1 MDVFPVPNPTQPY
14 WLTEPHRLASFRSS
28 DVVPEAADIVII
40 GTGMAGVGTAYHI
53 LDQCK
58 SHKKPSIAIL
68 EARDACSGATG
79 RNGGH
84 IKANL
89 SAAKRL
95 YEQLGAEEA
104 AKLLSWI
111 AEQRRAVHKVAQNEN
126 IDCQLLAT
134 KTFDV
139 YYDEKHAAE
148 MRSWLQDR
156 RKEGVDWLDDIQW
169 LEGPY
174 LDRVSNMFAIVSLM
188 LTKTRLLAPK
198 AVWRAQLGQP
208 SLSGHTS
215 SFWRCWLLQ

>member
-1 MDVFPVPNPTQPY
+1 MNVFPIPNPTQPY
-14 WLTEPHRLASFRSS
+14 WLSEPHRLASFRST
-28 DVVPEAADIVII
+28 DRVPEEVDIVII

-53 LDQCK
+53 LDQYK
-58 SHKKPSIAIL
+58 SQKKPSVAIL

-84 IKANL
+84 IKASL
-89 SAAKRL
+89 SAAKAMH
-95 YEQLGAEEA
+95 EKLGAEEA

-111 AEQRRAVHKVAQNEN
+111 AEQRRAVQKVAQKES

-174 LDRVSNMFAIVSLM
+174 LDRVSNMYAIM
-188 LTKTRLLAPK
+188 TQDTHRI
-198 AVWRAQLGQP
+198 
-208 SLSGHTS
+208 
-215 SFWRCWLLQ
+215 